1 MTKSY
6 LYGLEHA
13 THDFSKERSFGKN
26 IFTNALP
33 VSLAMYLSEEMG
45 LEPGWVYTYASNGKL
60 GIEHGTKPLQE
71 IIGTNPK
78 DAFWCFEEGFDGYDK
93 YATGQV
99 NNSDIVV
106 KNRHTGEETSAFEV
120 KLTVVPTSSTANKPR
135 EEQSCE
141 LVVRPPSIEQL
152 CFSIAAGYGPER
164 RHDIGDIIAKHLK
177 FPMDYDWSNE
187 RFMLEK
193 LPFIV
198 EAAEDIALN
207 NIDNQ
212 RPFMLDAIWR
222 TIGKSPALDEEAFDI
237 FFWSDLAFMQFFTRS
252 ARTQISNKEN
262 RIGRPARSVIWLVK
276 SLWDY
281 STQGKVTFER
291 AHSAITFGGQTDKA
305 GAFTGAVSLEMV
317 KCPSFVHPRISRDEY
332 LSIVKPEGIRYLSP
346 ERRLDGVLVSQYEYQ
361 FVTLETN

>member
-1 MTKSY
+1 MAESY

-33 VSLAMYLSEEMG
+33 VSLALYLSGEMG
-45 LEPGWVYTYASNGKL
+45 LDPGWVKAVNHGNHL
-60 GIEHGTKPLQE
+60 DVEHETKPISE
-71 IIGTNPK
+71 IIGTSPEE
-78 DAFWCFEEGFDGYDK
+78 AFWCFEESFDGYNR
-93 YATGQV
+93 YATEQV
-99 NNSDIVV
+99 NKSDIVV
-106 KNRHTGEETSAFEV
+106 KNRLTGEETSAFEV
-120 KLTVVPTSSTANKPR
+120 KLTVVPTSNTANKPR

-152 CFSIAAGYGPER
+152 CFSIAAGYGPDR
-164 RHDIGDIIAKHLK
+164 RHDIGDIIAKHLRY
-177 FPMDYDWSNE
+177 PMDYEWSNE
-187 RFMLEK
+187 RYMLDK
-193 LPFIV
+193 LPFVV
-198 EAAEDIALN
+198 EAAEDIALS

-212 RPFMLDAIWR
+212 RPFLLDSIWR
-222 TIGKSPALDEEAFDI
+222 TIGKSPALDEEAFDV
-237 FFWSDLAFMQFFTRS
+237 FFWSDLAFMQFFTKS
-252 ARTQISNKEN
+252 TRTQIKNHDD

-276 SLWDY
+276 ALWDY

-317 KCPSFVHPRISRDEY
+317 KCPYFIHPRIGRDKY
-332 LSIVKPEGIRYLSP
+332 LEVVKPEGIKFLSP

-361 FVTLETN
+361 YVSLDS